1 MSARTTRVI
10 RLAGR
15 PQGSPAASDFR
26 IEALDL
32 PELQDGQV
40 ELALCWLSLDPLI
53 RIRIDAAPLGGSIPP
68 MPLGDIM
75 AGPAVS
81 RVTASRHAEFA
92 VGDLV
97 EGRLPWQETML
108 SDGSGLKKVDPSIAS
123 PSTALGV
130 LGLPG
135 FTAYVGLRLVPEVP
149 AGSSLLVSGAAGA
162 VGSIVGQ
169 LGKQR
174 GMRVVGLASSVKKRS
189 YLVDELGFDAALDRN
204 ALDLKQQ
211 LQSAAPGGYDVYF
224 DNVGGDL
231 FPLALSAM
239 KYGGQVLI
247 CGLMANYGS
256 GGGSGGAATDRLPET
271 LLAIMARSLTVKAY
285 GSLFYQRSMS
295 DDFRREVGALV
306 KAGRIRLPEHVVD
319 GFDAVPEA
327 FSAVF
332 RTGHIGK
339 ALVRIGA
346 ASTGTAA

>member
-1 MSARTTRVI
+1 VSARTTRAI
-10 RLAGR
+10 RLTGR

-26 IEALDL
+26 IEALEL

-75 AGPAVS
+75 VGPAVS
-81 RVTASRHAEFA
+81 EVRASRHPEFA

-97 EGRLPWQETML
+97 EGRLPWQETAH
-108 SDGSGLKKVDPSIAS
+108 SDGSGLKKVDPVIAS

-135 FTAYVGLRLVPEVP
+135 FTAYVGLRLVPDVP
-149 AGSSLLVSGAAGA
+149 AGGSLLVSGASGA

-169 LGKQR
+169 LGKLR
-174 GMRVVGLASSVKKRS
+174 GLRVVGLASSAQKRR

-211 LQSAAPGGYDVYF
+211 LHAASAGGFDIYF

-231 FPLALSAM
+231 FPLVLSAM

-247 CGLMANYGS
+247 CGLMANYGD
-256 GGGSGGAATDRLPET
+256 GGGAATDRLPET
-271 LLAIMARSLTVKAY
+271 LLAIMARSLTVKAF
-285 GSLFYQRSMS
+285 GSIFYQRTMS
-295 DDFRREVGALV
+295 GDFRRDVGELV
-306 KAGRIRLPEHVVD
+306 KTGRIRLAEHVVD
-319 GFDAVPEA
+319 GFEAVPEA

-339 ALVRIGA
+339 ALVRIGSPSPGA
-346 ASTGTAA
+346 AA